1 MKKIF
6 NCICLILF
14 VFVAIGQTQKELDD
28 AMKKLQDVMK
38 DLPPEAKKMMDSLKI
53 EEKLTRNTKDLK
65 AKGITD
71 KQVKEQVDFD
81 KMLVPPMNN
90 AIIAKSK
97 RVLKNDAEL
106 KTFVSAYAL
115 AIQKKLG
122 AEASNTIDSLYRV
135 VARTVNSNQ
144 PSYSSIA
151 DLFYLKGHAA
161 LALDAYAKEFTNNG
175 IADYNGLNNFSVLC
189 NMFAVTEISLPV
201 LNFLN
206 VRIPHN
212 PIILN
217 NIGQCWYSL
226 GDKELAMQFF
236 QETLNIIPDAPET
249 NETKALIC
257 KDNGNLEEAEKAYR
271 LSFKNG
277 FSKQKE
283 QRGKDLGFKLT
294 KDDYLLPE
302 PLPYDPLGFS
312 QVSGPPFQANIH
324 TYNDWISIYTP
335 WRTSI
340 KNAIAT
346 INQQNEEMRQQST
359 LLKGDIDAAKKLFD
373 QTSKEVMEK
382 GISAL
387 TKIDMNPI
395 ALLVRS
401 YQESNPETLEAN
413 LMLNHAVK
421 MQNIDDDYKARFNA
435 VEEEAKKITKT
446 NPCYS
451 EIAAYKIIH
460 GNPVAREKMD
470 AKIKEQKDFTSDIL
484 YYYTYTLSGTTLKII
499 ENELKIQFLEMLL
512 KEGGFNGSYY
522 DNCKKPEKEQGP
534 VKLIKWEDTHCK
546 KYYDISVP
554 LDILEFQVD
563 CHGVHLNTAIAKWDE
578 LHDENYINIKSS
590 LWLGLSVGKSLDEAS
605 PIDVGIK
612 WGQGWYFEY
621 NDKEGYTD
629 FGFQEDATLKAGLNL
644 NTGGTLQRDIGQ
656 LYKKYPL
663 SYKDADGTKFTVGS
677 LPKPEI
683 KVLETTSKISYM
695 SGNIK
700 TTKYNLL
707 NIDLVE
713 DSKDL

>member
-6 NCICLILF
+6 CSIWLLLL
-14 VFVAIGQTQKELDD
+14 VFTAIAQSQADIDK
-28 AMKKLQDVMK
+28 AMKEMKNAMK
-38 DLPPEAKKMMDSLKI
+38 DMPPEAKKMMDSMKI
-53 EEKLTRNTKDLK
+53 SEKLTKSTKDLK

-71 KQVKEQVDFD
+71 KQIKEQVNFD
-81 KMLVPPMNN
+81 KMLVPPRNN

-106 KTFVSAYAL
+106 KSFVTGCAV

-122 AEASNTIDSLYRV
+122 AKTMHTIDSIYRV
-135 VARTVNSNQ
+135 VASTTKNNQ
-144 PSYSSIA
+144 SSYSSIA

-175 IADYNGLNNFSVLC
+175 VADYNGLNNFSVLC
-189 NMFAVTEISLPV
+189 NMFAITEISLPV

-217 NIGQCWYSL
+217 NIGQSLYSL

-236 QETLNIIPDAPET
+236 QETLKIIPDAPET

-257 KDNGNLEEAEKAYR
+257 KDNGNQEEAEEAYR

-283 QRGKDLGFKLT
+283 QRGKDLGFKFT

-312 QVSGPPFQANIH
+312 EVPKPPFQANIH

-346 INQQNEEMRQQST
+346 ISQQNEEMQQQSPF
-359 LLKGDIDAAKKLFD
+359 LKGDIDASKKLFD

-387 TKIDMNPI
+387 TKIDINPI

-401 YQESNPETLEAN
+401 YQESNPETAEGN
-413 LMLNHAVK
+413 LMVKHAVK
-421 MQNIDDDYKARFNA
+421 MQNIDDDYEARFKA

-451 EIAAYKIIH
+451 EQSAFVITQ
-460 GNPVAREKMD
+460 GNPIAREKLD
-470 AKIKEQKDFTSDIL
+470 EKIKEQKDFTSDIL

-499 ENELKIQFLEMLL
+499 ENLLKIQFLEMLL
-512 KEGGFNGSYY
+512 KEGGFSQSYY
-522 DNCKKPEKEQGP
+522 DNCKKPEKEHGP
-534 VKLIKWEDTHCK
+534 IKLIKWEDTHCK
-546 KYYDISVP
+546 KYYDISLP
-554 LDILEFQVD
+554 LGIADFQVD
-563 CHGVHLNTAIAKWDE
+563 CHGVHLNTPIAKWDE
-578 LHDENYINIKSS
+578 LHDENYVNIKSS
-590 LWLGLSVGKSLDEAS
+590 VWVGLSVGKSLDEAS
-605 PIDVGIK
+605 PINIAIK

-629 FGFQEDATLKAGLNL
+629 YGFQEDATLKAGLNL
-644 NTGGTLQRDIGQ
+644 NNGGTVGQDIAQ

-663 SYKDADGTKFTVGS
+663 SIKDASGNITLGT

-683 KVLETTSKISYM
+683 KVLETTSRWSYM
-695 SGNIK
+695 SSNFK

-707 NIDLVE
+707 NIDLVK
-713 DSKDL
+713 DSQNQ